1 MPTSSS
7 RRVLPSRNARA
18 ENINYSDTLIG
29 GAAEDGGV
37 GYREEDSS
45 EVVGGV
51 SGGGGGEVVDHHEN
65 YNAYEDEGDNY
76 DDEVSWYLFAVCVC
90 THHIHFSI
98 FCNFSNIY
106 NSRVYK
112 LLLYLLRHIIEPWS
126 HRSSSKWESTPCKN
140 QI

>member
-90 THHIHFSI
+90 
-98 FCNFSNIY
+98 
-106 NSRVYK
+106 V
-112 LLLYLLRHIIEPWS
+112 HIIYTFLFFAIS
-126 HRSSSKWESTPCKN
+126 LTFIIIVSLNYCCTYFGTS
-140 QI
+140 